1 MNDPS
6 IFKRLSSLE
15 EKLERIEAIEEIKQ
29 LRWEYSRACDD
40 NHNADR
46 LVPMFAEDAEIVLNP
61 PFSGTIKGHV
71 ALREMFQNNPVR
83 NGITWTFHYYLQPL
97 ITIHA
102 DQVTADASWY
112 LWELAKMPNDQG
124 VEEAVWVTGEYEDT
138 YVKEDGRWK
147 FTRIVVNV
155 RVLSP
160 YSDGWA
166 KTMIRGVNAG

>member
-1 MNDPS
+1 M
-6 IFKRLSSLE
+6 
-15 EKLERIEAIEEIKQ
+15 EAIEEIKQ

-40 NHNADR
+40 SHNADR
-46 LVPMFAEDAEIVLNP
+46 LVPMFVEDGEIVLNP
-61 PFSGTIKGHV
+61 PFLGTIKGHA
-71 ALREMFQNNPVR
+71 ALRDMFRNNPVR

-97 ITIHA
+97 IDIHS
-102 DQVTADASWY
+102 DHLTAHANWY
-112 LWELAKMPNDQG
+112 LWELAKMPDAQG
-124 VEEAVWVTGEYEDT
+124 NEEAVWVAGEYEDT

-147 FTRIVVNV
+147 FSRIVVNV